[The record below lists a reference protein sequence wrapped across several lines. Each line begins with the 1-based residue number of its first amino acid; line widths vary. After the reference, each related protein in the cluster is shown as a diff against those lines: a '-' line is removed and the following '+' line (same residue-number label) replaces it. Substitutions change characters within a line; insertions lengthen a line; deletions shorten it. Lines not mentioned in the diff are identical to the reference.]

1 MDQLKLCVG
10 RRLIILRKWKD
21 GMHAEQSAAAR
32 DLTVS

>member
-1 MDQLKLCVG
+1 MDQSKLCVG
-10 RRLIILRKWKD
+10 GRLVILHKWKD

>member
-10 RRLIILRKWKD
+10 RRLVFLHKWKD